1 MKKTLLLLLFIPF
14 FGISQNS
21 LFQQDLANSIIATK
35 EANNTIGLEINELMY
50 KKILRD
56 SPELFR
62 LQLPF
67 FNQDVV
73 FDLQLFDISN
83 TNLKVISKER
93 DGDRNLDLA
102 PSILS
107 YKIFH
112 NDISIGIMNFLNG
125 TINATFSIDGKQY
138 EISKFRNKYLLFEAS
153 NSINN
158 LNFTCE
164 VKRQF
169 NNLENNFPESSGNV
183 VLPVCIEFALEIDNY
198 TRQTFNNDTE
208 ATNWALA
215 IFSGVSQL
223 YEAQTN
229 ASVVVEYLYIWNTT
243 DPYAGYNSTSDVL
256 YELTSYWQSNN
267 NSIGRDLVHLMSKR
281 SLGGGIAFL
290 NGLCSNSIGY
300 AFSANLTNDTTYNF
314 PNPSYTWTLM
324 VCTHEVGHN
333 VGSEHTHACVWAD
346 DPLLG
351 FVG

>member
-1 MKKTLLLLLFIPF
+1 
-14 FGISQNS
+14 
-21 LFQQDLANSIIATK
+21 
-35 EANNTIGLEINELMY
+35 MY

-56 SPELFR
+56 SAESFR

-67 FNQDVV
+67 FNQDIE
-73 FDLQLFDISN
+73 FDLELFDISN
-83 TNLKVISKER
+83 NNLKVISKER
-93 DGDRNLDLA
+93 DGDRNLDLV

-112 NDISIGIMNFLNG
+112 DDISIGIMNFLNG

-138 EISKFRNKYLLFEAS
+138 EISKFRDKYLLFEAS

-169 NNLENNFPESSGNV
+169 NNLENNSPESSGNV

-256 YELTSYWQSNN
+256 SELSNYWQSNN
-267 NSIGRDLVHLMSKR
+267 NSISRDLVHLMSKR
-281 SLGGGIAFL
+281 SLGGGIAWL
-290 NGLCSNSIGY
+290 NGLCSNSYGY

-324 VCTHEVGHN
+324 VCTHEY
-333 VGSEHTHACVWAD
+333 
-346 DPLLG
+346 L
-351 FVG
+351 